1 MINKNMIP
9 LVDLNAQYLEI
20 KEEIDTAI
28 NKCVIEGN
36 FINGNTVTDFEN
48 AFKEFIGTKYCVGC
62 GNGTDAL
69 ELILKSL
76 NIGAG
81 DEVIVPA
88 LTWIATAEAVN
99 NVGAQPVFVDIDK
112 NTYTIN
118 VNKIEEKVTKNTRA
132 IIPVHL
138 YGCPADMDKIIRI
151 AEKFNF
157 FIIED
162 CAQAHG
168 AEYKGR
174 KIGTFGT
181 ASSFS
186 FFPSK
191 NLGAF
196 GDAGAVVTSNEEL
209 AGKIRRLANH
219 GQLYTR
225 HSHSIIGRNSR
236 LDGIQAAILKTKLH
250 YLDSWNQSR
259 IRAAKYYMSKLN
271 GVKEIVLPSIIP
283 DTKHVFHLFV
293 IRTNRRE
300 ELIQAL
306 KKNGIATSIHY
317 PTPLPLLEAYNY
329 KQHKPEDFPVA
340 TYTSREIL
348 SIPIYPEIS
357 NIQLDTISGS
367 ISEFCNCK

>member
-1 MINKNMIP
+1 MIP
-9 LVDLNAQYLEI
+9 LVDLNAQYIEI

-28 NKCVIEGN
+28 NECIIEGN
-36 FINGNTVTDFEN
+36 FIKSKIVTDFEN

-69 ELILKSL
+69 ELILRSL

-99 NVGAQPVFVDIDK
+99 NVGAQPVFVDIDQ

-138 YGCPADMDKIIRI
+138 YGCPADMDEIIKI
-151 AEKFNF
+151 AGKFHF

-168 AEYKGR
+168 AVYKGR
-174 KIGTFGT
+174 KVGTFGI

-196 GDAGAVVTSNEEL
+196 GDAGAIVTDNEEL
-209 AGKIRRLANH
+209 AERVMKIANH

-236 LDGIQAAILKTKLH
+236 LDSIQAAILNTKLH
-250 YLDSWNQSR
+250 YLNKWNQNR
-259 IRAAKYYMSKLN
+259 IRAAEYYLSKLK
-271 GVKEIVLPSIIP
+271 GIEKIILPSILPESI
-283 DTKHVFHLFV
+283 HVFHLFV
-293 IRTNRRE
+293 IRTDRRE

-306 KKNGIATSIHY
+306 KNNGISSAIHY
-317 PTPLPLLEAYNY
+317 PTPLPFLEAYNY
-329 KQHKPEDFPVA
+329 KQHMLEDFPVA
-340 TYTSREIL
+340 VNTSREIL

-357 NIQLDTISGS
+357 NIQLDKICDS
-367 ISEFCNCK
+367 IAEFCNYK

>member
-1 MINKNMIP
+1 MIP
-9 LVDLNAQYLEI
+9 LVDLNAQYIEI
-20 KEEIDTAI
+20 KEEIDAAI
-28 NKCVIEGN
+28 NECIIEGN
-36 FINGNTVTDFEN
+36 FIKSKIVTDFEN
-48 AFKEFIGTKYCVGC
+48 AFKEFIGTNYCVGC

-99 NVGAQPVFVDIDK
+99 NVGAQPVFVDIDQ
-112 NTYTIN
+112 NTYTIDA
-118 VNKIEEKVTKNTRA
+118 NKIEEKVTKNTRA

-138 YGCPADMDKIIRI
+138 YGCPADMDEIIRI
-151 AEKFNF
+151 AGKFHF

-168 AEYKGR
+168 AVYKGS
-174 KIGTFGT
+174 KVGTFGI

-196 GDAGAVVTSNEEL
+196 GDAGAVVTDNEEL
-209 AGKIRRLANH
+209 ADRVRKIANH

-236 LDGIQAAILKTKLH
+236 LDSIQAAILNTKLH
-250 YLDSWNQSR
+250 YLNKWNQNR
-259 IRAAKYYMSKLN
+259 IKAAKYYLSKLK
-271 GVKEIVLPSIIP
+271 GIKTIVLPSISP
-283 DTKHVFHLFV
+283 DAIHVFHLFV
-293 IRTNRRE
+293 IRTDRRE

-306 KKNGIATSIHY
+306 KNNGIATAIHY
-317 PTPLPLLEAYNY
+317 PTPLPFLEAYNY
-329 KQHKPEDFPVA
+329 KHHKLEDFPVA
-340 TYTSREIL
+340 VNISREIL
-348 SIPIYPEIS
+348 SIPVYPEIS
-357 NIQLDTISGS
+357 NIQLDTICDS